1 MVKFR
6 SKLLVFRS
14 NFDLFVIC
22 RSFIKIWLRQIKII
36 DMGT

>member
-6 SKLLVFRS
+6 SKLLIFRS

-22 RSFIKIWLRQIKII
+22 RSFIKNLVKT
-36 DMGT
+36 D

>member
-14 NFDLFVIC
+14 KLDLTVII
-22 RSFIKIWLRQIKII
+22 RSLLNII
-36 DMGT
+36 QPNML

>member
-6 SKLLVFRS
+6 SKLLVFRN

-22 RSFIKIWLRQIKII
+22 RSFIKNLVKT
-36 DMGT
+36 D

>member
-14 NFDLFVIC
+14 NFDLFVIY
-22 RSFIKIWLRQIKII
+22 RSYIKNLVK
-36 DMGT
+36 TV